1 MARPVKRHL
10 MIGAVPELDETG
22 LLVRM
27 HEEDVPR
34 GVKWGNYI
42 HLSANNSH
50 VTARV
55 FSNAMAEIE
64 KPRTHQISLNK
75 HLKDRLGV
83 QPGMTVDFYLSKASR
98 LKAPYYLVRYH
109 PMPARRRRV
118 LLKTL
123 GWAAVLAA
131 IAAVVALYFLQ
142 WS

>member
-10 MIGAVPELDETG
+10 MIGAVPYLDETE

-34 GVKWGNYI
+34 GVKWGRYI
-42 HLSANNSH
+42 HMSANDSH
-50 VTARV
+50 ITAKV

-64 KPRTHQISLNK
+64 KPRMHQISLNK
-75 HLKDRLGV
+75 HLRDRLEV
-83 QPGMTVDFYLSKASR
+83 KPGTTVDFYLSKASR
-98 LKAPYYLVRYH
+98 LKAPYYLIRYH
-109 PMPARRRRV
+109 PVPALRRRV

-123 GWAAVLAA
+123 GWATILVA
-131 IAAVVALYFLQ
+131 IVAVVALYFVQ